1 MVLFTFCDDKTAKRL
16 VNIEKILQIAGWAS
30 TLDKILYLKNELSL
44 LFITGK
50 WKKKR
55 ILYGESVRYCI
66 FDTTKLRHYSQL
78 FDIAGKFVL
87 LAE

>member
-1 MVLFTFCDDKTAKRL
+1 MNYLYFSLR
-16 VNIEKILQIAGWAS
+16 VNE
-30 TLDKILYLKNELSL
+30 
-44 LFITGK
+44 
-50 WKKKR
+50 KKKEF
-55 ILYGESVRYCI
+55 LYGESVRYCI